1 MDAHHQ
7 MAWRKERG
15 IMVSPEHIDNQKSEN
30 QQAHSPAVEQQVPAG
45 GEKKRTWLKPLMRG
59 VGVVVPLLGG
69 FAILSFT
76 ISNIDFLGWGLLLVA
91 CLLGVAGALLF
102 RSWWAQLVIPLAFA
116 LGEFLS
122 WYLAPVV
129 FSPDPRFFTY
139 EWTFGVGVGALFAA
153 ILATIGAFIGTSI
166 VKKAWKEG

>member
-1 MDAHHQ
+1 
-7 MAWRKERG
+7 
-15 IMVSPEHIDNQKSEN
+15 MVSPGQIDNQKSEDK
-30 QQAHSPAVEQQVPAG
+30 QAPDPAVKQQVPTE
-45 GEKKRTWLKPLMRG
+45 GEKKRTWQKPLMRG

-69 FAILSFT
+69 FAILCLT
-76 ISNIDFLGWGLLLVA
+76 LSNIDFLGWGLLLVA

-102 RSWWAQLVIPLAFA
+102 RSWWAQLVVPLAFA
-116 LGEFLS
+116 LGEFLAR
-122 WYLAPVV
+122 YLAPVV

-139 EWTFGVGVGALFAA
+139 EGAFGVGLGAIFAA